1 MEYTIAM
8 GLEDFLPVIFSG
20 IGLYFVVHMI
30 GRFDKTSGRMAFWGA
45 FLIILGGVFKASW
58 KLNIAAT
65 GQDIVWMAD
74 SLFLL
79 LGPGFT
85 LLSWALFSAQL
96 IMAGKDIPRMMWL
109 RPLLV
114 IALFVVGAAAAST
127 QGGRTWIYIMLTL
140 TTFANLAV
148 VVLLIK
154 QSNQQG
160 VKTAAGLFLFNIIAV
175 FALSGMARMPQ
186 TVSFQWIEQG
196 LQTLS
201 QGAFAIAAYQLAQ
214 DTARR
219 FNNVPVSS

>member
-1 MEYTIAM
+1 MEYTVAM

-20 IGLYFVVHMI
+20 IGLYFIAHMI
-30 GRFDKTSGRMAFWGA
+30 GRFDKTSGRMAFLGA
-45 FLIILGGVFKASW
+45 FLIVLGGTFKAGW

-96 IMAGKDIPRMMWL
+96 VMAGKEIPRLIWL

-114 IALFVVGAAAAST
+114 IALFVIGAAAAST

-140 TTFANLAV
+140 TTFANLAAA
-148 VVLLIK
+148 VLLVK

-160 VKTAAGLFLFNIIAV
+160 LKVAAALFIFNIIAV

-186 TVSFQWIEQG
+186 SVSFQWLEQG
-196 LQTLS
+196 IQTLS

-219 FNNVPVSS
+219 FSGIAA